1 MLPPPLMDDDREHV
15 PTNQGAR
22 VYWVSIWRK
31 RDDGARAADAFRR
44 QVRQVGLR
52 LSDLHYLPIAG
63 VGRTHYVLCMLRR
76 LLLAG
81 VTAAVLG
88 APAARAEPAAAAIAA
103 AARAWQQAM
112 GDTAPS
118 ATFAFT
124 DDERFDWAY
133 TPGFRK
139 GVPFRDMTPAQRA
152 AATALMRSTLSA
164 PGAAKAEAIMALEAV
179 LAEVEGSSLDY
190 RDPEKYFVSVFGA
203 PGRHPWGWRLEGHHL
218 SLNVTVA
225 APGAVSLTPV
235 FLGTNPARIPTGP
248 RQGERVQ
255 HDEYALALRL
265 AESLDAEQRSQAL
278 LQDGSLGNV
287 VAGPGRGDAL
297 AAPEGLPVTS
307 LNAHQQIILVD
318 LIRTYVGLARDE
330 IGRPYMDLVRA
341 GWADTR
347 VAWAG
352 AMAEGRAFYY
362 RIHGPRLLIEF
373 DNSQNGANHIHS
385 LWRDP
390 ANDFGRDDLH
400 RHYRGAPEAHGHRP

>member
-1 MLPPPLMDDDREHV
+1 M
-15 PTNQGAR
+15 
-22 VYWVSIWRK
+22 W
-31 RDDGARAADAFRR
+31 
-44 QVRQVGLR
+44 
-52 LSDLHYLPIAG
+52 
-63 VGRTHYVLCMLRR
+63 RR
-76 LLLAG
+76 LLFAG
-81 VTAAVLG
+81 MTAAVLG
-88 APAARAEPAAAAIAA
+88 APPARAEPVDTAIAA

-133 TPGFRK
+133 TPGYRK
-139 GVPFRDMTPAQRA
+139 GVPIRDMTPPQRA
-152 AATALMRSTLSA
+152 AALALMRSTLSV
-164 PGAAKAEAIMALEAV
+164 PGVAKAEAIMALEAV

-190 RDPEKYFVSVFGA
+190 RNPEKYFVSVFGA
-203 PGRHPWGWRLEGHHL
+203 PGRYPWGWRLEGHHL
-218 SLNVTVA
+218 SVNVTVA
-225 APGAVSLTPV
+225 AHGAVSLTPV
-235 FLGTNPARIPTGP
+235 FLGTNPAEIPGGP
-248 RQGERVQ
+248 RKGERVQ
-255 HDEYALALRL
+255 RDEYVLALRL
-265 AESLDAEQRSQAL
+265 ARSLNEAQRARTL
-278 LQDGSLGNV
+278 LRERSLGNV

-297 AAPEGLPVTS
+297 APPEGLPADALS
-307 LNAHQQIILVD
+307 PPQQALLTD

-352 AMAEGRAFYY
+352 PMAEGRAFYY
-362 RIHGPRLLIEF
+362 RIHGPRILIEF
-373 DNSQNGANHIHS
+373 DNSQGGGNHIHS

>member
-1 MLPPPLMDDDREHV
+1 MMKPACR
-15 PTNQGAR
+15 
-22 VYWVSIWRK
+22 
-31 RDDGARAADAFRR
+31 AFRR
-44 QVRQVGLR
+44 RAVSTRIACR
-52 LSDLHYLPIAG
+52 CRDTAPIA
-63 VGRTHYVLCMLRR
+63 VSGRTYYVLCMWRR
-76 LLLAG
+76 LLFAG
-81 VTAAVLG
+81 MTAAVLG
-88 APAARAEPAAAAIAA
+88 APPARAEPVDTAITT

-112 GDTAPS
+112 GDKAPS
-118 ATFAFT
+118 ATFSFT

-133 TPGFRK
+133 TPGYRK
-139 GVPFRDMTPAQRA
+139 GVSIRDMTPPQRA
-152 AATALMRSTLSA
+152 AAATLMRSTLSA
-164 PGAAKAEAIMALEAV
+164 PGVAKAEAIMALEAV

-190 RDPEKYFVSVFGA
+190 RDPGKYFVSVFGV

-218 SLNVTVA
+218 SVNVTVA

-235 FLGTNPARIPTGP
+235 FLGTNPAEIPGGP
-248 RQGERVQ
+248 RKGERVQ
-255 HDEYALALRL
+255 RDEYVLALRF
-265 AESLDAEQRSQAL
+265 ADSLDAGQRARAL
-278 LQDGSLGNV
+278 LRERSLGNV

-297 AAPEGLPVTS
+297 ATPEGLPADALS
-307 LNAHQQIILVD
+307 PPQQALLTD

-352 AMAEGRAFYY
+352 PMAEGRAFYY

-373 DNSQNGANHIHS
+373 DNSQGGGNHIHS